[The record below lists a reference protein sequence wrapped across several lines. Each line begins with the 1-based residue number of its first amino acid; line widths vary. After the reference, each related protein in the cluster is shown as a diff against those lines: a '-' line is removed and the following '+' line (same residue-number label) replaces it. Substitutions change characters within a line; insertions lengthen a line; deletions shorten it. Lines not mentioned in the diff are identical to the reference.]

1 MPDLY
6 RKDELD
12 NMMYEESRKERERQ
26 YAEYERTHDEQHK
39 ALLKSA
45 HDSAKKTIFGESD
58 NKDPNRAQKLL
69 VSLMMLGQFAE
80 NLRDTGDIYGRDPL
94 KCD

>member
-6 RKDELD
+6 RQDELD
-12 NMMYEESRKERERQ
+12 NMMYEEARKERERQ
-26 YAEYERTHDEQHK
+26 YAEYERTHDEQRK
-39 ALLKSA
+39 ALLKSM
-45 HDSAKKTIFGESD
+45 HDSAKKTVFVEPDS
-58 NKDPNRAQKLL
+58 KDPDRAKKLL
-69 VSLMMLGQFAE
+69 VSMMMLVSFTQ